1 MERKTIAQIKN
12 EFDLA
17 CEDMIEMIQNYQES
31 LEDVEI
37 TNGIKNID
45 NFTWKLELENLYT
58 PELKQFLEYYMR
70 YEND

>member
-31 LEDVEI
+31 LKVQKM
-37 TNGIKNID
+37 KNLKFIVKM
-45 NFTWKLELENLYT
+45 KLKKF
-58 PELKQFLEYYMR
+58 LKTLKMQNM
-70 YEND
+70 

>member
-1 MERKTIAQIKN
+1 MEKKTIAQIKN

-17 CEDMIEMIQNYQES
+17 CEDIIEIIQSYQES

-37 TNGIKNID
+37 ANGIRNID
-45 NFTWKLELENLYT
+45 NFVWKLELEGLYT